1 MEYTLNNSIE
11 DVSDEENLDIN
22 LSNIPEIQPSTKI
35 VTQRKSRF
43 KGFFQSQ
50 KTIIFDSESSM
61 DRPESDSSEFD
72 KLDTT
77 RSNSDRNDDDSSLE
91 RASSVRQ
98 GIPRIV
104 EDLVPP
110 KGSTEGDDSMCD
122 DTTESDVRIN
132 KSDQSKIMKE
142 HDNPGINTEMKA
154 SGSLVNISQGLVD
167 KKQNHLVAENDTSDE
182 DISELASEQ
191 PSPMPRKQRLRISL
205 RNLSDSDDDAKSN
218 ITDISSLSLGTK
230 PKAKRQDT
238 KFQPTKKEDESE
250 IATDESDLEVTDMDY
265 YKIRHQNDTVP
276 YVPSTIT
283 FNEIV
288 HEDSQQLDNASV
300 ESDNDTEESDIEV
313 TEMDYY
319 RIRHA
324 QDQQQASRSNVE
336 FSLSWSPIKNACES
350 SPFRRNSLVNN
361 IRSFNSVNVPKYQS
375 RDIPD
380 GYNYSNDGDDTDGE
394 DVPCQEDDFM
404 TMEEFLAAHQTNFDL
419 EKGKG
424 ESKIKIRQDSILQL
438 EVDNEDDEDEDTE
451 SLRES
456 LHSTDNE
463 MEEDVSEATDISEVQ
478 TSVAENHSSPGFGE
492 IVLMEHDDLEGTI
505 AVYSPRKSVSY
516 ENIGKLS
523 FKPEIRDIIDDNLD
537 LDISEIVTEQ
547 IETDSDPDNDDFND
561 TDEEPISGMEIQ
573 IPVSEIKFPEFVLP
587 KAQRKMLRISTSI
600 DGDVCTTEKELP
612 DNDDRKGNKK
622 NNNEKEVDTEDE
634 IMHLE
639 NFVMSPLE
647 EKSVNFP
654 EYYNH
659 VGKSKVTKKE
669 KTKMNRRRKVAAKK
683 LVDYDDEPETEE
695 L

>member
-22 LSNIPEIQPSTKI
+22 LSNIPEIQPATKI

-43 KGFFQSQ
+43 KGFLQSQ

-77 RSNSDRNDDDSSLE
+77 HSNSDRNDDDSSFE
-91 RASSVRQ
+91 NASSVRQ

-122 DTTESDVRIN
+122 DTTESDLRMER
-132 KSDQSKIMKE
+132 SDHSKIMKE
-142 HDNPGINTEMKA
+142 HDNSGINAEMKS
-154 SGSLVNISQGLVD
+154 SGSLVNISQGLAD
-167 KKQNHLVAENDTSDE
+167 KKQNHLAAENDTSDE
-182 DISELASEQ
+182 DISELASEH

-230 PKAKRQDT
+230 PKTKRQDT
-238 KFQPTKKEDESE
+238 RFQPAKKEDESE
-250 IATDESDLEVTDMDY
+250 VATDESDLEVTDMDY

-276 YVPSTIT
+276 YVPSSIT

-288 HEDSQQLDNASV
+288 HEDSQQLEKASV

-324 QDQQQASRSNVE
+324 QDQQQANRSNVE
-336 FSLSWSPIKNACES
+336 FSLSWSPIKKCES

-380 GYNYSNDGDDTDGE
+380 GYNYSNDGYDTDGE

-404 TMEEFLAAHQTNFDL
+404 TMEEFFVAHHTNFDL

-438 EVDNEDDEDEDTE
+438 DVDNEELDDDEDTE
-451 SLRES
+451 SIREN

-478 TSVAENHSSPGFGE
+478 TSVAENHSVPGFGE

-505 AVYSPRKSVSY
+505 AVFSPRKSVSY

-537 LDISEIVTEQ
+537 LDISEIITEQ
-547 IETDSDPDNDDFND
+547 IETDSDPDNGDFND

-573 IPVSEIKFPEFVLP
+573 HPVREIKFPEFVLP
-587 KAQRKMLRISTSI
+587 GAQRKMLRISTSI

-612 DNDDRKGNKK
+612 ENHYKINKR
-622 NNNEKEVDTEDE
+622 NINEKEADTEDE

-639 NFVMSPLE
+639 NFVMTPLE

-654 EYYNH
+654 EYFNN

-683 LVDYDDEPETEE
+683 IADYDDEPETEE

>member
-22 LSNIPEIQPSTKI
+22 LSNIPEIQPATKI
-35 VTQRKSRF
+35 VTQRKTRF

-72 KLDTT
+72 KLD
-77 RSNSDRNDDDSSLE
+77 SDRNDDDSSLE
-91 RASSVRQ
+91 NASSVRQ

-104 EDLVPP
+104 EDLVPH
-110 KGSTEGDDSMCD
+110 KGSTEGDDSMCE
-122 DTTESDVRIN
+122 DTTEYEDVRMD

-142 HDNPGINTEMKA
+142 HGNPGTNAEMQS
-154 SGSLVNISQGLVD
+154 SGSLVNMSQGLAD
-167 KKQNHLVAENDTSDE
+167 RKQNHLVAENDTSDE
-182 DISELASEQ
+182 DISELASEH
-191 PSPMPRKQRLRISL
+191 PSPMPRKPRLRISL

-238 KFQPTKKEDESE
+238 RFKPAKKEDESE

-276 YVPSTIT
+276 YVPSSIT

-288 HEDSQQLDNASV
+288 HEDSQQLEKASV

-324 QDQQQASRSNVE
+324 QDQQQANRSNVE
-336 FSLSWSPIKNACES
+336 FSLSWSPIKKCES

-375 RDIPD
+375 KDIPD
-380 GYNYSNDGDDTDGE
+380 GYNYSNDGYDTDGE

-404 TMEEFLAAHQTNFDL
+404 TMEEFLVAHDTNFDL

-424 ESKIKIRQDSILQL
+424 ESKIKIRQDSILQT
-438 EVDNEDDEDEDTE
+438 EVDNEELDEDEDTE
-451 SLRES
+451 SIREN

-478 TSVAENHSSPGFGE
+478 TSVAENHSVPGFGE

-505 AVYSPRKSVSY
+505 AVFSPRRSVSY

-547 IETDSDPDNDDFND
+547 IETDSDPDNADLND

-573 IPVSEIKFPEFVLP
+573 LPVREIKFPEFVLP
-587 KAQRKMLRISTSI
+587 SAQRKMLRISTSI

-612 DNDDRKGNKK
+612 ENDHYKVNKR
-622 NNNEKEVDTEDE
+622 NNNEKEADTEDE

-647 EKSVNFP
+647 EKSVKFP
-654 EYYNH
+654 EYFNN

-683 LVDYDDEPETEE
+683 IVDYDDEPETEE